1 MTKHQQELL
10 NEVEVRFNTADDAG
24 DLAILYEITGYQAD
38 IVNLKPRFWETY
50 GEIEPFEEELE
61 EDQSD
66 KGK

>member
-1 MTKHQQELL
+1 MSKHQQELL

-50 GEIEPFEEELE
+50 GEIEPLE
-61 EDQSD
+61 EDQD
-66 KGK
+66 EDQLNKGK

>member
-1 MTKHQQELL
+1 MSKHQQELL

-38 IVNLKPRFWETY
+38 IINLKPRFWETY
-50 GEIEPFEEELE
+50 GEIEPLEEEQD
-61 EDQSD
+61 EDQLD